1 MARPLTPE
9 QIEALRSVPLV
20 GEMPNRLRVALGMA
34 KAKQTDISA
43 ETGLL
48 QSVVSDFVNGNYG
61 DLNVETARKF
71 ADFFGCYIDDLFP
84 KRAA

>member
-1 MARPLTPE
+1 MTKRLTPE

-20 GEMPNRLRVALGMA
+20 GDMRNRLRVALGMA
-34 KAKQTDISA
+34 KVKQNDIVN

-48 QSVVSDFVNGNYG
+48 ASVVSDFVNGNYG

-71 ADFFGCYIDDLFP
+71 ADFFGCYMDDLFP
-84 KRAA
+84 RRAA

>member
-1 MARPLTPE
+1 MPKHLTPE

-20 GEMPNRLRVALGMA
+20 GDMPNRLRVALGMA
-34 KAKQTDISA
+34 NAKQSDIVE

-48 QSVVSDFVNGNYG
+48 ASTVSDFVNGRYG
-61 DLNVETARKF
+61 DLNVETARKL
-71 ADFFGCYIDDLFP
+71 ADFFGCLIDDVFP

>member
-1 MARPLTPE
+1 MPKPLSSE
-9 QIEALRSVPLV
+9 QLEALRSVPLV

-34 KAKQTDISA
+34 KAKQADIVE

-48 QSVVSDFVNGNYG
+48 ASSVSDLVNGKYG
-61 DLNVETARKF
+61 DLNVETARKLS
-71 ADFFGCYIDDLFP
+71 DFFGCQIDDLFP